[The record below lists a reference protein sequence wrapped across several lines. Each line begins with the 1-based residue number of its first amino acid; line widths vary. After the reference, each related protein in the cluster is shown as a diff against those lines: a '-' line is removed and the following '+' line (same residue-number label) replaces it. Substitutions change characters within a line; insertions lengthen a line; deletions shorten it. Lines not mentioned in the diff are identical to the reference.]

1 MNPFRCLFVALGSW
15 RRKGLPLILD
25 AFQILPHGAF
35 TLDVLGDPA
44 KGEGPMLD
52 TVRDRVQA
60 GHIRPLGYR
69 RDVAALYA
77 QADLLLV
84 GSHYE
89 AFSLVMLEAL
99 AHGLPI
105 VTTEV
110 NGARE
115 AVEPGVNGFIV
126 PRDPAA
132 MAEAVRRIAADP
144 ASHAA
149 MRAAARARAVQ
160 FQPARL
166 AAATEQVYFAT
177 LA

>member
-1 MNPFRCLFVALGSW
+1 MKPFRCLFVALGSW

-25 AFQILPHGAF
+25 AFRLLPPDAF
-35 TLDVLGDPA
+35 VLDLLGDPA
-44 KGEGPMLD
+44 KGEGKLLD
-52 TVRDRVQA
+52 AVQDQVQA
-60 GHIRPLGYR
+60 GRIRPLGYR
-69 RDVAALYA
+69 REVASLYA

-132 MAEAVRRIAADP
+132 LAEAIRRIAADP
-144 ASHAA
+144 AGHAA
-149 MRAAARARAVQ
+149 MRAAARARAAQ

-166 AAATEQVYFAT
+166 AAATEQVYLAT
-177 LA
+177 LP

>member
-1 MNPFRCLFVALGSW
+1 MKPFRCLFVALGSW
-15 RRKGLPLILD
+15 RRKGLSLILD
-25 AFQILPHGAF
+25 AFRLLPPGAF
-35 TLDVLGDPA
+35 TLDVLGNPA

-52 TVRDRVQA
+52 VVRDLVQA

-69 RDVAALYA
+69 GDVATLYA
-77 QADLLLV
+77 QTDLLVV

-126 PRDPAA
+126 PRDPTA
-132 MAEAVRRIAADP
+132 MAEAIRRIAADP
-144 ASHAA
+144 AGHAA
-149 MRAAARARAVQ
+149 MRTAARARAAQ
-160 FQPARL
+160 FQPGRL
-166 AAATEQVYFAT
+166 ATATEQVYFAT